1 MKKIR
6 DWVQENIFRFGIK
19 SGMTPYQEGKLITM
33 NILTFY
39 ITMIVGVISII
50 TFLIGFGYLSI
61 LFGIYAFLMWASFI
75 ISKYNN
81 VLARWIFLIFNL
93 VFMVY
98 GNLLINLLAKS
109 HNIDLGTLNIYLFKQ
124 FSTPILVGVFFLFDY
139 RKELFSIIVAQLL
152 CFILLFQFEEVQQL
166 LGLSVNEYTYQTP
179 GILLHRIIMFSS
191 LCLCMGQIFFVLQ
204 MSNKYRSKEK
214 DQKKTL
220 MKQQMEIEKQL
231 DQANDQKRNMKAIL
245 GEVTETLHKAMDSG
259 SLDIKIEE
267 SNKTGDWLVLS
278 SSINSLF
285 TNLSRPLVYIKDVIN
300 QLAGGDLTVR
310 FDHSS
315 KGDIKK
321 IATSLNHSLDSFGN
335 LLREVLNLISETR
348 MVTNDTMGFS
358 KEINRGSHEISS
370 SMVNISKG
378 ASDQLQEIGQASDV
392 LETILEFSSDMA
404 RKAESTLKNAESGSI
419 VCEDGDQL
427 ISHLYD
433 TVKGIH
439 HFSIDTMLAIEELQD
454 ESRSISYVTR
464 IIKEIAK
471 QTNILAINA
480 SIEAAQAGEAG
491 KGFSEVAKE
500 IRRLAVNSKDS
511 ANEIDKSIMTIQ
523 GKTQGTK
530 NKIEELSE
538 RIKEGEQA
546 SERSKV
552 KFKELHDI
560 NSKTLAMSRDILE
573 ATKMQTENINE
584 VVKGF
589 KDVVNVAEETAASTE
604 QVSSSS
610 KILNEKMSEYTK
622 NNNKVLETVDKL
634 RSSVESFKI

>member
-6 DWVQENIFRFGIK
+6 DWIQKTIFRFGIK
-19 SGMTPYQEGKLITM
+19 SGMTPYQEGKSITM

-39 ITMIVGVISII
+39 ITIITGVVSII
-50 TFLIGFGYLSI
+50 TFLIGFAYLSI
-61 LFGIYAFLMWASFI
+61 LFWIYTFLMWASFI

-81 VLARWIFLIFNL
+81 VLARWIFLMFNL
-93 VFMVY
+93 VFLLCA
-98 GNLLINLLAKS
+98 NLSINFLAIS

-124 FSTPILVGVFFLFDY
+124 FSIPLLVGVFFLFDY

-152 CFILLFQFEEVQQL
+152 CFILLFQFEELQQL
-166 LGLSVNEYTYQTP
+166 LGLSVNEYTYQNS

-191 LCLCMGQIFFVLQ
+191 FCLCMGQIFFVLQ

-214 DQKKTL
+214 DQRKILT
-220 MKQQMEIEKQL
+220 KQKMEIEKQL
-231 DQANDQKRNMKAIL
+231 DQANDQKRSMKGIL
-245 GEVTETLHKAMDSG
+245 EEVSETLHKAMDSG

-267 SNKTGDWLVLS
+267 SNKSGDWLVLS
-278 SSINSLF
+278 SSINRLF

-321 IATSLNHSLDSFGN
+321 IATSLNHSLDSFGD

-348 MVTNDTMGFS
+348 VVTNDTMDFS

-378 ASDQLQEIGQASDV
+378 ASEQLLEIGQASDV

-404 RKAESTLKNAESGSI
+404 RKAESILKNAENGST

-439 HFSIDTMLAIEELQD
+439 QFSIDTMLAIEELQD

-546 SERSKV
+546 SERSKL
-552 KFKELHDI
+552 KFKELQDI
-560 NSKTLAMSRDILE
+560 NSKTLAMSRGIFW
-573 ATKMQTENINE
+573 KPRKCKQ
-584 VVKGF
+584 
-589 KDVVNVAEETAASTE
+589 
-604 QVSSSS
+604 
-610 KILNEKMSEYTK
+610 KISM
-622 NNNKVLETVDKL
+622 KL
-634 RSSVESFKI
+634 